1 MAPEGVYPET
11 EAQVARQ
18 IIETPEQA
26 KQGRRGTPV
35 LYVLIAGTALVAIA
49 FAIVALIRPW

>member
-1 MAPEGVYPET
+1 MG
-11 EAQVARQ
+11 RQ

-26 KQGRRGTPV
+26 KQGRWGTPV